1 MSDRFSELKD
11 LVPVV
16 CDNCMRLREDAETE
30 INCKIFGKPCV
41 AFAEMLLDHEYRR
54 SCVVVSEAF
63 KKLVEMME
71 ETVIDLNVDY
81 FSEVKCYMTIIEN
94 DYIKKCWSSSG
105 KECNSNDQSS
115 RSCR

>member
-16 CDNCMRLREDAETE
+16 CDCCLRLRDNSETE
-30 INCKIFGKPCV
+30 IGCKIYGRSP
-41 AFAEMLLDHEYRR
+41 AALSEMLLEHEYRR
-54 SCVVVSEAF
+54 SCDVVSEAF
-63 KKLVEMME
+63 GKLVEMMKE
-71 ETVIDLNVDY
+71 NVTGANVDY

-94 DYIKKCWSSSG
+94 DYIKRCWPKSV

>member
-54 SCVVVSEAF
+54 SCDVVSEAF
-63 KKLVEMME
+63 GKLVEMMKE
-71 ETVIDLNVDY
+71 NVTGANVDY
-81 FSEVKCYMTIIEN
+81 FSEVKCYMTVIEN
-94 DYIKKCWSSSG
+94 DYIKKCWPKSV
-105 KECNSNDQSS
+105 KERNNAIQNNN
-115 RSCR
+115 